1 MQNKAVGI
9 DNTPKVIGT
18 DDWGKAV
25 YGISDRKGGFTPID
39 AVTGSPISNIV
50 NVNGGNNSNVS
61 SNVVDFIK

>member
-9 DNTPKVIGT
+9 DNIPKVIGT
-18 DDWGKAV
+18 DDWGKPV
-25 YGISDRKGGFTPID
+25 YGISDGRGGFTPID
-39 AVTGSPISNIV
+39 PVSGSPISNTV